1 MPSHAEQR
9 PSPYTAQQLYALVD
23 DVKSYP
29 EFLPWCLGSRIRRIS
44 PQVVHADLIVG
55 WKAIRESFT
64 TKNTSDPDSF
74 TVSSELVKGPFS
86 RLDSKWVMVPSDT
99 GCIID
104 FSVDFAFKSR
114 ILATVVE
121 PLFLTAQKKLIEAF
135 EARAD
140 ALYGAIKAA

>member
-29 EFLPWCLGSRIRRIS
+29 QFLPWCLGARVRR
-44 PQVVHADLIVG
+44 VDAKTVHADLILG
-55 WKAIRESFT
+55 WQAIRESFT
-64 TKNTSDPDSF
+64 TKNTSDPEAL
-74 TVSSELVKGPFS
+74 TVSSELIKGPFS
-86 RLDSKWVMVPSDT
+86 KLDSRWKLIPQEQ

-121 PLFLTAQKKLIEAF
+121 PLFMTAQRKLIQAF

-140 ALYGAIKAA
+140 ALYARVKAA